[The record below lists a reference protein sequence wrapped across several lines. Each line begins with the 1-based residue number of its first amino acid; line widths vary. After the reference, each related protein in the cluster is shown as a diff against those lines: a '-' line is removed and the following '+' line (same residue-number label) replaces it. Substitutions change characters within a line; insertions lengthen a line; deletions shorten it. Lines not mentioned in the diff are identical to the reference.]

1 MAYRHGKPVGRI
13 TAIINHAV
21 NKRTGERSLRFGFL
35 DFIDD
40 KEVVDAL
47 FDAASRWGR
56 EKGMTSIVGP
66 MGFTDMDHEGM
77 LTFGYDEVGTMAT
90 IYNHPYYVDHMNRL
104 GFTQEAQW
112 VEFLKIKKYTSRK
125 KIREEY
131 GEALFELVNEAYDKL
146 YGYSPLTRKQIQ
158 YYIDI
163 YLGIINLDL
172 VTLVVDAEERLVAVG
187 ISIQSFSDALKKSRG
202 RIFPT
207 GWRHL
212 LPALMGKSDAVD
224 LLLIAVK
231 PEYQNKGV
239 NAMLFNDLIPY
250 YIKYGFKHAETNP
263 ELLDNSKV
271 QDQWNYFDTRQ
282 HRRRASFR
290 KSL

>member
-1 MAYRHGKPVGRI
+1 M
-13 TAIINHAV
+13 
-21 NKRTGERSLRFGFL
+21 
-35 DFIDD
+35 
-40 KEVVDAL
+40 
-47 FDAASRWGR
+47 
-56 EKGMTSIVGP
+56 
-66 MGFTDMDHEGM
+66 
-77 LTFGYDEVGTMAT
+77 
-90 IYNHPYYVDHMNRL
+90 
-104 GFTQEAQW
+104 
-112 VEFLKIKKYTSRK
+112 
-125 KIREEY
+125 
-131 GEALFELVNEAYDKL
+131 
-146 YGYSPLTRKQIQ
+146 
-158 YYIDI
+158 

-271 QDQWNYFDTRQ
+271 QDQWNYFETRQ